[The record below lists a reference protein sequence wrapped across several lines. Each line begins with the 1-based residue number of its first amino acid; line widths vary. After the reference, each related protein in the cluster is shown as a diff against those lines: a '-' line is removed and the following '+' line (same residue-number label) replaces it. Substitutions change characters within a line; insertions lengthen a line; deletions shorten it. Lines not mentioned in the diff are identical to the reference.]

1 MIRSILSRQSIFSAL
16 IVSAL
21 LLLAIRAASVSHRG
35 FGDSFGWAARLSD
48 DQVVTSVESESPAAR
63 AGLTVGDKII
73 GFEELEGFTDPSQ
86 RERLIHAY
94 RAMDVESSYKLKILR
109 SDQVIDFQV
118 SSSYLGKPETRANI
132 LQYHVIALIYLLFG
146 ASLLLLK
153 PFNLQAMAFSAL
165 MMGLS
170 TCYIPAISARLPA
183 GVGAAVDIIQYGFIF
198 ATPFFFAHFFLVFP
212 TTLARPSAHK
222 KIVAGLYIL
231 LALQVAAYLAPKLID
246 LHVPA
251 FYASRPWLDRL
262 RVITFDSFYYAFLSA
277 IMAGVVLMGLR
288 SRRESSAQGRRK
300 IRLILLGMAIGLPP
314 ILFVNSL
321 ARIAGFQVTSMLAL
335 ICGLLSLAFPL
346 AFAYAIIK
354 YRVMDVRLILRR
366 SAKYLLI
373 SRLIQTFEAT
383 AIVFLIYFIAL
394 DAGDE
399 IGRRMS
405 AEALIII
412 GALSYSVILFA
423 VSKINAQIMPALD
436 RLFFKSAYSTEK
448 ILIQLARAI
457 PTVNDQKSLLDLT
470 AVEIMRAIG
479 VGKIAFFLP
488 VYKKSGRP
496 GSFGGISSGNDK
508 RPPAVAFGCWVADST
523 TGSDL
528 VDYDRERVLATNSPL
543 VKRLIEGNCSLEVD
557 FEDPSTGAHRLPSQ
571 EQELLG
577 GLDTNLLV
585 PIKTGGTIFGI
596 MSLGHKLS
604 ELPYT
609 PVDVELLESVA
620 AQMTVAL
627 ERIWLLKEIAEQ
639 ERLKREL
646 EIARMV
652 QMGSFPVLPDNIH
665 NLDMVA
671 TCIPALT
678 VGGDYYDF
686 ISLRPGKLAIA
697 LGDVSGKGISAALI
711 MSSLQASLRSL
722 ASDDEGHMGDLVSS
736 VNKLLCRSTDSGKF
750 ATFFYCLYDEG
761 AGTLTYVNAGHEPP
775 LLLHRGKSNG
785 AQAPSSLLRPFKGG
799 MVLGVMEGSTY
810 EQETISLSRGDL
822 LVGYT
827 DGVTEARNS
836 TQDEYG
842 EQRVISLVTENS
854 HLSAGE
860 LQQLIIEDIRN
871 FVGGARQ
878 HDDITLLVI
887 KVV

>member
-1 MIRSILSRQSIFSAL
+1 LS
-16 IVSAL
+16 
-21 LLLAIRAASVSHRG
+21 
-35 FGDSFGWAARLSD
+35 
-48 DQVVTSVESESPAAR
+48 
-63 AGLTVGDKII
+63 
-73 GFEELEGFTDPSQ
+73 
-86 RERLIHAY
+86 
-94 RAMDVESSYKLKILR
+94 
-109 SDQVIDFQV
+109 
-118 SSSYLGKPETRANI
+118 
-132 LQYHVIALIYLLFG
+132 
-146 ASLLLLK
+146 
-153 PFNLQAMAFSAL
+153 
-165 MMGLS
+165 
-170 TCYIPAISARLPA
+170 
-183 GVGAAVDIIQYGFIF
+183 
-198 ATPFFFAHFFLVFP
+198 
-212 TTLARPSAHK
+212 
-222 KIVAGLYIL
+222 
-231 LALQVAAYLAPKLID
+231 
-246 LHVPA
+246 
-251 FYASRPWLDRL
+251 
-262 RVITFDSFYYAFLSA
+262 
-277 IMAGVVLMGLR
+277 
-288 SRRESSAQGRRK
+288 
-300 IRLILLGMAIGLPP
+300 
-314 ILFVNSL
+314 
-321 ARIAGFQVTSMLAL
+321 
-335 ICGLLSLAFPL
+335 
-346 AFAYAIIK
+346 
-354 YRVMDVRLILRR
+354 
-366 SAKYLLI
+366 
-373 SRLIQTFEAT
+373 
-383 AIVFLIYFIAL
+383 
-394 DAGDE
+394 
-399 IGRRMS
+399 
-405 AEALIII
+405 II

-457 PTVNDQKSLLDLT
+457 PTVNDQKSLLKLT
-470 AVEIMRAIG
+470 AGEIVRAIG
-479 VGKIAFFLP
+479 VGKVAFFLP
-488 VYKKSGRP
+488 VYQKSSRP
-496 GSFGGISSGNDK
+496 GSIGGNGSGSDK
-508 RPPAVAFGCWVADST
+508 RPPAVAFGCWVADFS
-523 TGSDL
+523 TGSDC

-543 VKRLIEGNCSLEVD
+543 VKRLVGGECSLEVD
-557 FEDPSTGAHRLPSQ
+557 FEDPSSGAHRLPPR

-585 PIKTGGTIFGI
+585 PIKTGGTILGI
-596 MSLGHKLS
+596 ISLSHKLS

-609 PVDVELLESVA
+609 PGDVELLESVA

-627 ERIWLLKEIAEQ
+627 ERIWLLREIAEQ

-665 NLDMVA
+665 KLDMVA

-722 ASDDEGHMGDLVSS
+722 ASDDEGHIGDLVSS

-775 LLLHRGKSNG
+775 LLLHHGKSNG
-785 AQAPSSLLRPFKGG
+785 VQAPSSLLRPFKGG

-810 EQETISLSRGDL
+810 EQETVSLSRGDL

-836 TQDEYG
+836 TQEEYG
-842 EQRVISLVTENS
+842 EQRVINIVTENS